1 MCREVRE
8 KRVRPLWLMFSIAYV
23 AYCSIYSARLNFSV
37 ASTLFE
43 ANCVLNK
50 GQIGV
55 IGSVFAFCYATAKI
69 PNGYLGDRLSSRF
82 VIVMGLVITGFSN
95 LLIGFF
101 HNFNCI
107 AVLWGFNAFGQS
119 MLWGPMLRSF
129 SENYEGKTY
138 RLTAQYLVSAVA
150 VGSIAGLVLASI
162 CSRNNDLSA
171 CFVIPGLFSL
181 VMAMVVQLFF
191 LDSPGKKQ
199 ESIALGKAIGAI
211 VHKSEF
217 RQIMFPAMAH
227 GMIKDNINVWLALY
241 FVDCYQTEISGIAG
255 FIFIVPLFALAGRF
269 LYPVFYRLV
278 KNDYRVTAL
287 AFALATA
294 ANILLAMG
302 KLNMAGAVLC
312 LGADSALVS
321 VINTFMLSQ
330 FPSVIADD
338 TLSFAASIMDLVTYG
353 GAGMGSVLFGFLIG
367 KYGFQAM
374 FFIWTAVSLIS
385 SVIMYL
391 VRKEEEVE

>member
-1 MCREVRE
+1 ME
-8 KRVRPLWLMFSIAYV
+8 RPAYFQRYRPFC
-23 AYCSIYSARLNFSV
+23 ASCFCLFRSKLN
-37 ASTLFE
+37 T
-43 ANCVLNK
+43 
-50 GQIGV
+50 
-55 IGSVFAFCYATAKI
+55 
-69 PNGYLGDRLSSRF
+69 
-82 VIVMGLVITGFSN
+82 
-95 LLIGFF
+95 
-101 HNFNCI
+101 FN
-107 AVLWGFNAFGQS
+107 
-119 MLWGPMLRSF
+119 
-129 SENYEGKTY
+129 
-138 RLTAQYLVSAVA
+138 
-150 VGSIAGLVLASI
+150 

-374 FFIWTAVSLIS
+374 FFIWTAVSLVS

>member
-1 MCREVRE
+1 M
-8 KRVRPLWLMFSIAYV
+8 
-23 AYCSIYSARLNFSV
+23 
-37 ASTLFE
+37 
-43 ANCVLNK
+43 
-50 GQIGV
+50 
-55 IGSVFAFCYATAKI
+55 
-69 PNGYLGDRLSSRF
+69 
-82 VIVMGLVITGFSN
+82 
-95 LLIGFF
+95 
-101 HNFNCI
+101 
-107 AVLWGFNAFGQS
+107 
-119 MLWGPMLRSF
+119 
-129 SENYEGKTY
+129 
-138 RLTAQYLVSAVA
+138 
-150 VGSIAGLVLASI
+150 
-162 CSRNNDLSA
+162 
-171 CFVIPGLFSL
+171 
-181 VMAMVVQLFF
+181 
-191 LDSPGKKQ
+191 
-199 ESIALGKAIGAI
+199 
-211 VHKSEF
+211 
-217 RQIMFPAMAH
+217 
-227 GMIKDNINVWLALY
+227 
-241 FVDCYQTEISGIAG
+241 
-255 FIFIVPLFALAGRF
+255 
-269 LYPVFYRLV
+269 

-374 FFIWTAVSLIS
+374 FFIWTAVSLVS